1 MIANGGLDVVVV
13 LAMRLGRLRA
23 AHRAVVDC
31 VYGCEKEDDEEE
43 EACEIEGNR
52 RQEGDVDE
60 EAA

>member
-13 LAMRLGRLRA
+13 LAIRLGRLRA

-31 VYGCEKEDDEEE
+31 VYGCEKEDEE

-52 RQEGDVDE
+52 RQESDVDE